1 MGMEQF
7 LASFR
12 RGHNLPQLSTGHEDR
27 LLPGSWTKDPSLPP
41 AVVTRGLPVVPI
53 PDTTTP
59 PDKCYC
65 IYGEYFSTKAR
76 LRLHVNG
83 PHRSGTKHHVGLHF
97 LARIGG
103 AYVLFNT
110 VTRAVILS
118 GMARFPVQCGDV
130 PSSNT
135 CRVTHHPARADTH
148 HPPPPVRTSPHH
160 PHPHGLQVIHSGVST
175 PP

>member
-65 IYGEYFSTKAR
+65 ICGEYFSTKAR
-76 LRLHVNG
+76 LRVHANG
-83 PHRSGTKHHVGLHF
+83 PHRPGTKHHVGLHF

-103 AYVLFNT
+103 AYALFNT
-110 VTRAVILS
+110 VTHAVILA

-130 PSSNT
+130 PSST
-135 CRVTHHPARADTH
+135 LAEP
-148 HPPPPVRTSPHH
+148 RTILLAPHRNEH
-160 PHPHGLQVIHSGVST
+160 AGGRGRLPNPLSMYPT
-175 PP
+175 RRL